1 MQLTNE
7 GIKNKAAWE
16 SKGYKLPSY
25 DREKVTANTKANPSW
40 IHFGAGNIFRAFQAN
55 AVEKLLEDGTMD
67 TGLIVAE
74 GYDYE
79 IIEKYNRP
87 CDNLS
92 ILATLKADGTVE
104 KTVIGSIVEACILD
118 EENKAEIERLR
129 EIFRAPSLQM
139 VSFTIT
145 EKGYIGEV

>member
-1 MQLTNE
+1 MKLTNE
-7 GIKNKAAWE
+7 GIKDKAAWE
-16 SKGYKLPSY
+16 SKGYKLPDY
-25 DREKVTANTKANPSW
+25 DREKIIVNTKQHPTW

-55 AVEKLLEDGTMD
+55 VVDKLLDDGTLD

-87 CDNLS
+87 CDDLS

-104 KTVIGSIVEACILD
+104 KKVVGAIAESCILD
-118 EENKAEIERLR
+118 E
-129 EIFRAPSLQM
+129 
-139 VSFTIT
+139 
-145 EKGYIGEV
+145 YI